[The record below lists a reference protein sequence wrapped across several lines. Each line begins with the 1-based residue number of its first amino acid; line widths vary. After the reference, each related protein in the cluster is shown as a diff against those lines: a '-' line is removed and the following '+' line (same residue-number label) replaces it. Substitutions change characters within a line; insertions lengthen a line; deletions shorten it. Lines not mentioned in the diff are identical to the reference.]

1 MKIYHWCSSFGEI
14 KGKQNKI
21 KFNTNSR
28 HRTSF
33 TDFIPMGTYSTDSMI
48 RIFYAYFIEF
58 KSVKSSHTYFE
69 TWKST
74 STLHMR
80 IILILCFNILFRAPA
95 YNRYHWMKKKKIW
108 VSMIQLF
115 RLLNCFSIPV
125 TKIKRKSQQYTE
137 NINIIITIYLSR

>member
-69 TWKST
+69 TWS
-74 STLHMR
+74 
-80 IILILCFNILFRAPA
+80 NYNLFF
-95 YNRYHWMKKKKIW
+95 IFF
-108 VSMIQLF
+108 LF
-115 RLLNCFSIPV
+115 FDIFESLDI
-125 TKIKRKSQQYTE
+125 
-137 NINIIITIYLSR
+137 